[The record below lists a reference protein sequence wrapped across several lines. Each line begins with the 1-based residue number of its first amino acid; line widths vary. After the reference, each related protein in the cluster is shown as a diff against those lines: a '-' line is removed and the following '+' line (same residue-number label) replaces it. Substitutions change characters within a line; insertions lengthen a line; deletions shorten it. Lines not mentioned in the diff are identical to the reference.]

1 MSEARR
7 NVTVG
12 IFVLVGILMLAMLI
26 IWFGE
31 QPDWLKR
38 MAGGGVYPLHISF
51 RDLSD
56 VEPGTEVRMAVGTV
70 GRVTNVSY
78 RNPLQPGEGI
88 DVVAEIREHIRIPSN
103 AIAVVQPGT
112 MFNRSFILLSYPRVA
127 AEPVPT
133 DGSGQILGQI
143 AGILD
148 NIIPKTMLVE
158 LEKATVAIGNLAD
171 GLTPVAH
178 DLHELIDRRPIE
190 WVDQPP
196 PGMADV
202 SANLYT
208 ATARLDRV
216 LKSLNEIVGDPETRS
231 RLLEGIANLHQMSE
245 DGQIALQQ
253 FREFSKELRGIGD
266 DARAALM
273 RIDTTFENA
282 DNNLVRLSRDLIEV
296 TDQLSTVL
304 THLEQ
309 AGASLTEGE
318 GTAAMFLTDRRLYE
332 EMVIS
337 FQRLTLA
344 IDDLQSLIKDVQD
357 RGLKTRF

>member
-7 NVTVG
+7 NITVG
-12 IFVLVGILMLAMLI
+12 IFVLVGILMLATLI

-31 QPDWLKR
+31 QPDWLKG
-38 MAGGGVYPLHISF
+38 MVGGGTYPLHIAF
-51 RDLSD
+51 QDLSD

-88 DVVAEIREHIRIPSN
+88 DVVAEIRDYIRIPSN
-103 AIAVVQPGT
+103 AVAIVQPGT

-127 AEPVPT
+127 ATPVPT
-133 DGSGQILGQI
+133 DGSGQIMGKI

-148 NIIPKTMLVE
+148 NIIPKTMLTE

-178 DLHELIDRRPIE
+178 DLHELFERRPIE
-190 WVDQPP
+190 WVDEPP
-196 PGMADV
+196 PGMADL

-216 LKSLNEIVGDPETRS
+216 LKNLNEIVGDPETRS
-231 RLLEGIANLHQMSE
+231 RLLASIANLNQMSE
-245 DGQIALQQ
+245 DGRIALQQ

-266 DARAALM
+266 DARSTLM
-273 RIDTTFENA
+273 RIDTTFDNA
-282 DNNLVRLSRDLIEV
+282 DNNLVRLTRQLMDV
-296 TDQLSTVL
+296 ADQFSTVL
-304 THLEQ
+304 TYLEQ
-309 AGASLTEGE
+309 ASASLTEGN
-318 GTAAMFLTDRRLYE
+318 GTAAMLLTDRRLYE
-332 EMVIS
+332 EMVVT

-344 IDDLQSLIKDVQD
+344 VDDLQSLIKDIQA